1 VPWLC
6 PGARKGLRKSRD
18 DHHGLVGPPPNKDT
32 GWWFGTIWDKLFGFH
47 HISLLLDFPFICLYL
62 VYYIMVLFSIIYGII
77 LPIDKLIFFKMVK
90 LNHQTRKTLETFSGS
105 MGSMLVGGM
114 VFCSFFRHRA
124 FSRPSSGCALLSRRP
139 CHHGIPGAG

>member
-1 VPWLC
+1 M
-6 PGARKGLRKSRD
+6 G
-18 DHHGLVGPPPNKDT
+18 T
-32 GWWFGTIWDKLFGFH
+32 WWFGTIWDKLFGFH

-77 LPIDKLIFFKMVK
+77 LLIDKLIFFKMVK

-114 VFCSFFRHRA
+114 VFCSFFDSEPFLA
-124 FSRPSSGCALLSRRP
+124 QAPAVLCSLAAPVTMASQAQGDWGGCRLGHVINS
-139 CHHGIPGAG
+139 CI